1 MTNNNMIEEEEELKL
16 IKQIFLVI
24 KENVPDDCRDLVIN
38 RLVDKLMNDIKD
50 LGVKETMKK
59 WLGEEEDE
67 LILVH

>member
-1 MTNNNMIEEEEELKL
+1 MIEEEEELKL